1 MTVTLTLDSS
11 VILVIQSSCQ
21 IIGKHYA
28 EYEHPRSKMETDF
41 AFLAVDWFEVYDC
54 DLDLR
59 FQRHT
64 SYSIIVPNT
73 NTLGQKLK
81 RSSSYEPKDCIM

>member
-1 MTVTLTLDSS
+1 M
-11 VILVIQSSCQ
+11 
-21 IIGKHYA
+21 IGKHYA
-28 EYEHPRSKMETDF
+28 EYEHPRSKMESDF

-64 SYSIIVPNT
+64 SHSIIVPNT
-73 NTLGQKLK
+73 NTVGQKLK
-81 RSSSYEPKDCIM
+81 KSSSYEPKDRFQYNVTLTFVSKNILVI